1 MNWENIRSEYEG
13 SKITLKELAEKHDI
27 KLGTIK
33 SRKSREKWIRR
44 ATKRDA
50 APNKKVATRNL
61 KKDATE
67 ETSTEEE
74 VKVFNFLEES
84 DLTDKQRIFCLYYVR
99 SFNATQA
106 AINAGYSPPH
116 LMYKDRDCWAMLE
129 FNVKSNESR
138 NQWSMTFMMCL
149 INMSK

>member
-1 MNWENIRSEYEG
+1 MNWEDIRIEYET
-13 SKITLKELAEKHDI
+13 SKLTLKDLAEKHDI

-33 SRKSREKWIRR
+33 SRKSREKWIRG
-44 ATKRDA
+44 ATKKDA
-50 APNKKVATRNL
+50 TPNKRVATRNL

-67 ETSTEEE
+67 ETSTEDE

-106 AINAGYSPPH
+106 AINAG
-116 LMYKDRDCWAMLE
+116 
-129 FNVKSNESR
+129 
-138 NQWSMTFMMCL
+138 
-149 INMSK
+149 